1 MTNLNDGVERQPSAD
16 LHLGVGPPRH
26 LHDHVDQG
34 LTFIHP
40 GKDLLPL
47 DPASIMI
54 LSRKATLVDATPIE
68 RKGDAVAESIRRHY
82 EAIKTSKRSLAGL
95 ACS

>member
-1 MTNLNDGVERQPSAD
+1 MTNLNDGVEWQPGAD

-26 LHDHVDQG
+26 LDDHVDQG

-54 LSRKATLVDATPIE
+54 
-68 RKGDAVAESIRRHY
+68 
-82 EAIKTSKRSLAGL
+82 
-95 ACS
+95 